1 MHLLCFW
8 ENVVKFWDLV
18 VFNSYNYPQHIR
30 CVCSMKVAS
39 SPLTFRE
46 QNECF
51 ANTIFFHSNKVKLLL
66 SRFRQHHL
74 VSTATEAKRSR
85 PRCSVSS
92 HMTNVVKWPNV
103 ITNYLENDN
112 VMLPKLRE
120 KRFRESSPCFCG
132 INFFFPKN
140 VRETTFELNFGCES
154 VSVKERVWN
163 SINPRLTPPP
173 LFSGKECFYLPPLLS
188 LPSAPPSFLHD
199 GLNQLIT
206 KQNFMLTDPVWLF
219 TWWKLTFVF
228 NLWLRAACLSFSTLC
243 STSYKELIP
252 PFPILNNPL

>member
-173 LFSGKECFYLPPLLS
+173 SIFRKRMF
-188 LPSAPPSFLHD
+188 LPSASLKPSLSSSFIL
-199 GLNQLIT
+199 
-206 KQNFMLTDPVWLF
+206 
-219 TWWKLTFVF
+219 TWWTESINHKAKLHVDWSGMVIHMMEVNICF
-228 NLWLRAACLSFSTLC
+228 
-243 STSYKELIP
+243 
-252 PFPILNNPL
+252 